1 MDTITNIFFFFC
13 DIMGFKSKLLNF
25 KDCAI
30 NSMIYNTYYNQYL
43 DENLVYLESRDGLD
57 FTGNIFRIVEEL
69 SSGSY
74 GVLKIHVHAKPQVV
88 DKIREFQKNYN
99 LKIDKII
106 TKEATATKTLEKAKY
121 IFTDSGIRPKYVKR
135 EGQVFVNTWHGTPL
149 KLMGKY
155 NTAEEHR
162 LGNVQHPLLS
172 SDYLLYPNDYMM
184 EKMIDSYMIEKI
196 YPGEIL
202 LEGYPRNSVFFSE
215 SDLKEKLNLADYEVF
230 VYMPTFRGIFMDRD
244 DESQKNDVEYY
255 LKELDVRLND
265 NQIMLAKL
273 HTLNESQI
281 DFDKFKHI
289 KPFPKDY
296 ETYDVLNIADI
307 LITDYSSVFFDY
319 ANTGRK
325 IIIFN
330 YDEEDYC
337 SYRGFYFTLDELPFP
352 KVQTIDELV
361 RELNTPKNYDDSEF
375 LDKFCTYDN
384 PDAVKN
390 ICNHIFRGKDSCKV
404 VRVDNDN
411 PNILIFAGALYK
423 FGIASALFNLLNNCD
438 RDNYNF
444 FITFKQWEENIL
456 QNHEEIFQLIPD
468 GVEVLPI
475 RFNLTPTIK
484 EKLDYN
490 KFFLSTEEM
499 SCPESLDDLF
509 KRSFVKQFGSINW
522 DMVID
527 FDGYNHNETLLF
539 AKSGVKSSVW
549 VHNDMI
555 QEINCKGN
563 QNMNILRE
571 AYSQADNVCVVSP
584 ALIEPTAKIN
594 GGKNNVGVV
603 HNLNDYPSIINRS
616 NEELVLGDNTLVYN
630 NDIHEVLKSNSLKFI
645 TIGRFSPEKGHK
657 RLITAFNR
665 FCKDYPDAQ
674 LIIIGGYG
682 VEYDNTCK
690 LVDSI
695 EYGKNITLINNI
707 SNPMPIL
714 KQCDL
719 FILSS
724 FYEGWPMVLM
734 EADTLDIP
742 IISTDIDAT
751 REMGEYGGH
760 LVENSAEG
768 ILQGMYDFVNGDVD
782 CLNSD
787 FEKYN
792 KLAVEEFYKII

>member
-1 MDTITNIFFFFC
+1 
-13 DIMGFKSKLLNF
+13 MGLKSKLRNL
-25 KDCAI
+25 KDCAV
-30 NSMIYNTYYNQYL
+30 NSMIYNVYYNNDL

-69 SSGSY
+69 SGGNY
-74 GVLKIHVHAKPQVV
+74 GNLKIHVHAKPQVV
-88 DKIREFQKNYN
+88 GKIKEFQKNYN
-99 LKIDKII
+99 LKIDKIV
-106 TKEATATKTLEKAKY
+106 TKEAIATKTLERAKY

-135 EGQVFVNTWHGTPL
+135 EGQIFVNTWHGTPL

-155 NTAEEHR
+155 NIAEEHR

-184 EKMIDSYMIEKI
+184 EKMLDSYMIEKI
-196 YPGEIL
+196 FPGEIL
-202 LEGYPRNSVFFSE
+202 LEGYPRNSVFFTQ
-215 SDLKEKLNLADYEVF
+215 SDLKEKLELEDYEIF
-230 VYMPTFRGIFMDRD
+230 AYMPTFRGLFMDRD
-244 DESQKNDVEYY
+244 DESQKVNVEKY
-255 LKELDVRLND
+255 LIELDVKLKE
-265 NQIMLAKL
+265 NQLLLVKL
-273 HTLNESQI
+273 HSLNESQI
-281 DFDKFKHI
+281 DFDKFEHVR
-289 KPFPKDY
+289 PFPKDY
-296 ETYDVLNIADI
+296 ETYDILNIVDV

-325 IIIFN
+325 IILFN

-337 SYRGFYFTLDELPFP
+337 SYRGFYFGLDELPFP
-352 KVQTIDELV
+352 KVQAVDDLV

-390 ICNHIFRGKDSCKV
+390 ICNHIFMQKDSCKV
-404 VRVDNDN
+404 KKIANEN

-423 FGIASALFNLLNNCD
+423 FGIASALFNLLNCINRKD
-438 RDNYNF
+438 YNF

-456 QNHEEIFQLIPD
+456 ENHEEIFQLIPD
-468 GVEVLPI
+468 DVEVLPI

-490 KFFLSTEEM
+490 KFYLSADDME
-499 SCPESLDDLF
+499 CPQSLDGLF
-509 KRSFVKQFGSINW
+509 RRSFVKQFGSVKW

-527 FDGYNHNETLLF
+527 FDGYNHDETLLF
-539 AKSGVKSSVW
+539 TKSGVKSSVW

-571 AYSQADNVCVVSP
+571 AYAKADNVCVVSP
-584 ALIEPTAKIN
+584 ALIEPTGKIN
-594 GGKNNVGVV
+594 GGKDNIHVV
-603 HNLNDYPSIINRS
+603 HNLNDYDSIIERS
-616 NEELVLGDNTLVYN
+616 NEDLLIDDNSTVYN
-630 NDIHEVLKSNSLKFI
+630 NDIGSVLNSNSLKFI

-657 RLITAFNR
+657 RLINAFNR
-665 FCKDYPDAQ
+665 FCKDYPDSQ

-682 VEYDNTCK
+682 VLYESLCQ
-690 LVDSI
+690 LVDSV
-695 EYGKNITLINNI
+695 EYGDNITLISNI

-724 FYEGWPMVLM
+724 YHEGWPMVLM
-734 EADTLDIP
+734 EADTLSVP
-742 IISTDIDAT
+742 IISTDIEST
-751 REMGEYGGH
+751 RCMGDYAGF
-760 LVENSAEG
+760 LVENSEMG
-768 ILQGMYDFVNGDVD
+768 ILQGMYDFALGKVKCN
-782 CLNSD
+782 NSD
-787 FEKYN
+787 FRKYN
-792 KLAVEEFYKII
+792 DDAVDEFKRVIGSNR